1 MSINDILSECY
12 EHNTEL
18 LYRRLQNW
26 ISLSLL
32 HFNNVQIEQKV
43 LDRFNLLSLLIKQ
56 SQIGNTD
63 QNDVTKLDA
72 QKHTS

>member
-12 EHNTEL
+12 KHNTEL

-43 LDRFNLLSLLIKQ
+43 LDRFNLLSLLIKHNE
-56 SQIGNTD
+56 IGNID